1 MWWILFSNTA
11 TSKTVLL
18 TQTCQTEP
26 QLENAVSSNELFLIV
41 DLYQLKNFHELFN
54 DDFWKL
60 DWTYKTEYWGPVSIF
75 VMTLHLL

>member
-26 QLENAVSSNELFLIV
+26 QLENAVLSNELFHIV
-41 DLYQLKNFHELFN
+41 DLHYFKDLHSLLIVYEMTTFENLTEPI
-54 DDFWKL
+54 KL
-60 DWTYKTEYWGPVSIF
+60 ST
-75 VMTLHLL
+75 